1 MNMEYGAWLI
11 AFIFIGIMI
20 TIVGFSLK
28 RIIELDI
35 RLAEGDM
42 GLLNSGSYR
51 ITEVIRAPFGSRVD
65 ASPNM
70 MLTTNQQMVP
80 VLLPDGR
87 VGLMPLSAFIQ
98 QQQY

>member
-11 AFIFIGIMI
+11 AFIFIAIMI

-42 GLLNSGSYR
+42 G
-51 ITEVIRAPFGSRVD
+51 
-65 ASPNM
+65 
-70 MLTTNQQMVP
+70 
-80 VLLPDGR
+80 
-87 VGLMPLSAFIQ
+87 
-98 QQQY
+98 